1 MIRFSCECDGTS
13 TCCPE
18 CGGCDDCLECDC
30 CSHASDVLTE
40 LFVPDPV
47 LPMGARRDLHL
58 HGADAALDHGRGWQ
72 AASRGE
78 PFDHGASEWWQE
90 GYRFAKARPY
100 LD

>member
-1 MIRFSCECDGTS
+1 MH
-13 TCCPE
+13 
-18 CGGCDDCLECDC
+18 CDC
-30 CSHASDVLTE
+30 TTSLHCPDCGECLDCGECHGCESNDALTAF
-40 LFVPDPV
+40 LVPEPE

-58 HGADAALDHGRGWQ
+58 HGATEAIEHGRGWQ

-78 PFDHGASEWWQE
+78 PFDHAASEWWQE